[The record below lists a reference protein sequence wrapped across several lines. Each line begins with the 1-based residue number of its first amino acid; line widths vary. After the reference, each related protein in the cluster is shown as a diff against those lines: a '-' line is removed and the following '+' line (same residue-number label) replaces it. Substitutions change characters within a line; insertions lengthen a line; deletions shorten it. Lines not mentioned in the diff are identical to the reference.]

1 MIQESFQAG
10 EGKDRIAIFVIE
22 NAAGADIENI
32 GKLFLGK
39 IFFLPQERKVVLL
52 LERIRFRILRGES
65 SRIGIPRHQI
75 IEG

>member
-10 EGKDRIAIFVIE
+10 EGKDRVAIFVIE

-39 IFFLPQERKVVLL
+39 IFFLPKE
-52 LERIRFRILRGES
+52 
-65 SRIGIPRHQI
+65 
-75 IEG
+75 